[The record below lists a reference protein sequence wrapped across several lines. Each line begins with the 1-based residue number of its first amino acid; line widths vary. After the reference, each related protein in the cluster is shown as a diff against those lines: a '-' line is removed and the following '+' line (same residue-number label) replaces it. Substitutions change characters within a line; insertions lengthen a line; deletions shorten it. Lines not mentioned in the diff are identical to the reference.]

1 MTSLVVRLLG
11 DLQVSRGSSGAAVA
25 IRARK
30 VRALLA
36 YLAIHP
42 GRAHG
47 RDRLTGLLWPDVGD
61 VQARQSLRQA
71 LAGLRRAI
79 SKTGALVVD
88 ADTVAIDPSRV
99 NVDVPHF
106 ERLVGEGGP
115 ARLEQ
120 AAVLYRGDL
129 LDGFQVRSPAF
140 EDWLVAERERLRELA
155 RQALA
160 KLLEHQIRTGAAEAA
175 IHTSRRLLALDPLRE
190 DVHRALMRL
199 YVAQGQ
205 RGAALREYQS
215 CVGILR
221 RELGVEPEPATK
233 RLYQEILQQPL
244 LRGAASEYKPQP
256 PVASRHRPA
265 RSRPARA
272 HGEPPLIGREAEL
285 ARLRRAREEAWTRSA
300 QAVLVSGEAG
310 IGKTRVLEEIAVEAA
325 AAGGEVLVGR
335 FHETEQA
342 LPFQGWIDALRAG
355 DILSGLGDLGA
366 WRTELCRL
374 FPELGS
380 PARTAGN
387 PLRLLEAMLAV
398 LDQRAARRRLVV
410 VLDDLHWADEM
421 SLRLFSFV
429 GRRVHGRPV
438 LLVGSAREEELLEA
452 RTLRQALDELDRD
465 GCLIRLGLSALSQV
479 HTVELVRALLRRGAA
494 EASVERVGG
503 EIWRTSEGNPF
514 VIVEAVRELVDS
526 AGSLGAVA
534 LAVPRRVRDLVSARL
549 ERLGEP
555 ARRLAAVAA
564 VIGRDFS
571 FALLQQSARIP
582 PPEAA
587 EGLEEL
593 VRRRIMSADG
603 DGFDFTHERIRRVV
617 YDALLE
623 PRRRTLH
630 AAVGD
635 ALEVLYADHPAG
647 VYDRLAYH
655 ALQAGQRERA
665 LDYLLHAADGARRAA
680 AHRDEASL
688 LGQALTIA
696 EATGRRELLPDLRAR
711 RGKAFARLGVWAS
724 AKPDL
729 EAALAGLPEQQ
740 AGRRAEVLI
749 DLAEVCFWSFDTINL
764 RRYATEAGRR
774 AVETGRHELLPQVG
788 GWLAMADN
796 SDGQPVPSMRRVR
809 EAIAQARDLGTAPPG
824 FVLGLYCHLLGF
836 VGEMAEAVERG
847 REAVDV
853 ARQASDTANIMFT
866 LPHLGHALA
875 GLGRYREA
883 EQIFAEARRFG
894 REFGVGPLLAR
905 ALAVSA
911 GYHLDVFDFRGN
923 ETIAEEAREL
933 ARSFDFPPTQVS
945 AGIDLLLN
953 FTRCHEVGRAE
964 RLLTDVVGVAE
975 QAAGWHGWIWR
986 LRLAEVRA
994 ELALARDDFDEAVRC
1009 ATDAIELNRG
1019 RKIKYEAAGLETRA
1033 KALHALGRTREAIAD
1048 LRRAVR
1054 LVRPTGD
1061 PAMLLRAAAPL
1072 LAIDGDDDLAL
1083 ESSTITEWIAPA
1095 LPSDDMR
1102 RRFESSAAVC
1112 AVRKLAGRAPR
1123 GAGWRERP

>member
-1 MTSLVVRLLG
+1 MTRLVVRLLG
-11 DLQVSRGSSGAAVA
+11 DFQVSRGSSGAAVA

-42 GRAHG
+42 GRAHA

-61 VQARQSLRQA
+61 LQARQSLRQA
-71 LAGLRRAI
+71 LAGLRRSI
-79 SKTGALVVD
+79 SNTGALVVD
-88 ADTVAIDPSRV
+88 ADTVAVDPSRID
-99 NVDVPHF
+99 VDAPRF
-106 ERLVGEGGP
+106 ERLVAEGSQ

-129 LDGFQVRSPAF
+129 LDGFQVKSPTF

-160 KLLEHQIRTGAAEAA
+160 KLLGHQTRTGAAEAA
-175 IHTSRRLLALDPLRE
+175 IHTARRLLALDPLRE

-199 YVAQGQ
+199 YIAQGQ
-205 RGAALREYQS
+205 RGPALREYQS

-233 RLYQEILQQPL
+233 RLYQEILQHPL
-244 LRGAASEYKPQP
+244 LRGAAGDVRPDP
-256 PVASRHRPA
+256 PLGRRHSLA
-265 RSRPARA
+265 RSRPGRE
-272 HGEPPLIGREAEL
+272 HGEPALIGRDAEL
-285 ARLRRAREEAWTRSA
+285 ARLRRAREEAWNRGA
-300 QAVLVSGEAG
+300 QAVLLTGEAG
-310 IGKTRVLEEIAVEAA
+310 IGKTRVLEEIAAEAA

-342 LPFQGWIDALRAG
+342 LPFQGWIDAFRSG
-355 DILSGLGDLGA
+355 DVLGGLGDLGV
-366 WRTELCRL
+366 WRAELCRL
-374 FPELGS
+374 FPELGPS
-380 PARTAGN
+380 PRTAGN
-387 PLRLLEAMLAV
+387 PLRLLEAMFAV
-398 LDQRAARRRLVV
+398 LDQRAARRRLLL

-421 SLRLFSFV
+421 SLRLFSFI
-429 GRRVHGRPV
+429 GRRVRQRPV
-438 LLVGSAREEELLEA
+438 LLVGSAREEELVEA

-465 GCLIRLGLSALSQV
+465 GCLIRLGLSPLSHV
-479 HTVELVRALLRRGAA
+479 HTVDLVRALLRRGAA
-494 EASVERVGG
+494 ETSVERVGE

-514 VIVEAVRELVDS
+514 VIVETVREFVDS
-526 AGSLGAVA
+526 AGGPGGAAVV
-534 LAVPRRVRDLVSARL
+534 VPRRVRDLVTARL
-549 ERLGEP
+549 ERLAEP

-571 FALLQQSARIP
+571 FALLQQSANLP

-593 VRRRIMSADG
+593 VRRRIMSAVG

-635 ALEVLYADHPAG
+635 ALEGLYADRPAE

-655 ALQAGQRERA
+655 TLQAAQQERA

-680 AHRDEASL
+680 AHRDEAAL
-688 LGQALTIA
+688 LGQALDIA
-696 EATGRRELLPDLRAR
+696 EATGRRELLADLKAR

-729 EAALAGLPEQQ
+729 EAGLASLAEELSK
-740 AGRRAEVLI
+740 RRAEVLI
-749 DLAEVCFWSFDTINL
+749 DLAEVCFWSFDTENL

-774 AVETGRHELLPQVG
+774 AAETGRHELLLHVG

-796 SDGQPVPSMRRVR
+796 SDGQPVPSMQRVR
-809 EAIAQARDLGTAPPG
+809 DTVAKARELGIAPPS
-824 FVLGLYCHLLGF
+824 FVLALYCHLLGF
-836 VGEMAEAVERG
+836 VGDLAEAVERG

-853 ARQASDTANIMFT
+853 ARQTSDTANIMFA

-875 GLGRYREA
+875 GLGRYGEA
-883 EQIFAEARRFG
+883 EQVFAEAQRFG

-953 FTRCHEVGRAE
+953 FARCHEVGRAE
-964 RLLTDVVGVAE
+964 RLLADVVGVAE
-975 QAAGWHGWIWR
+975 KTSGWHGWIWR
-986 LRLAEVRA
+986 LRLAQVRA
-994 ELALARDDFDEAVRC
+994 ELALARDDFVEAVRC

-1019 RKIKYEAAGLETRA
+1019 KKIKYEAAGLGTRA
-1033 KALHALGRTREAIAD
+1033 KALHALGRTREAISD
-1048 LRRAVR
+1048 LRRAVQ
-1054 LVRPTGD
+1054 LVRPTKD
-1061 PAMLLRAAAPL
+1061 PAMFLRAAAEL
-1072 LAIDGDDDLAL
+1072 LVIDGDDALAA
-1083 ESSTITEWIAPA
+1083 ESAAITDQIAPA
-1095 LPSDDMR
+1095 LPSEDMR
-1102 RRFESSAAVC
+1102 RRFESSVAVR
-1112 AVRKLAGRAPR
+1112 AVRKLAD
-1123 GAGWRERP
+1123 RP

>member
-1 MTSLVVRLLG
+1 M
-11 DLQVSRGSSGAAVA
+11 A

-36 YLAIHP
+36 YLALQP
-42 GRAHG
+42 GRAHA
-47 RDRLTGLLWPDVGD
+47 RDRLTGLLWPDVGE

-88 ADTVAIDPSRV
+88 ADTVAMDPSRID
-99 NVDVPHF
+99 VDVPRF
-106 ERLVGEGGP
+106 ERLAAEESP

-120 AAVLYRGDL
+120 AVVLYRGDL
-129 LDGFQVRSPAF
+129 LDGFQVKSPTF
-140 EDWLVAERERLRELA
+140 EDWLVTERERLRELV

-160 KLLEHQIRTGAAEAA
+160 KLLGHQTRTGAVEAA
-175 IHTSRRLLALDPLRE
+175 IQTARRLLALDPLRE
-190 DVHRALMRL
+190 DVRRALMRL
-199 YVAQGQ
+199 YIAQGQ
-205 RGAALREYQS
+205 RGPALREYQS

-244 LRGAASEYKPQP
+244 LRGAAGDVSSQP
-256 PVASRHRPA
+256 PLGRRHGPA
-265 RSRPARA
+265 RSRPGRE
-272 HGEPPLIGREAEL
+272 HGEPDLIGRDAEL
-285 ARLRRAREEAWTRSA
+285 ARLRRAREEAWNRSA
-300 QAVLVSGEAG
+300 QAVLLTGEAG
-310 IGKTRVLEEIAVEAA
+310 IGKTRVLEEVTIEAA

-342 LPFQGWIDALRAG
+342 LPFQGWIDALRSG
-355 DILSGLGDLGA
+355 DILGGLGDLGA
-366 WRTELCRL
+366 WRAELCRL

-380 PARTAGN
+380 PPRTPGN
-387 PLRLLEAMLAV
+387 PLRLLEAMFAV
-398 LDQRAARRRLVV
+398 LDRCAARRRLLL

-421 SLRLFSFV
+421 SLRLFSFI
-429 GRRVHGRPV
+429 GRRIRQRPV
-438 LLVGSAREEELLEA
+438 LLVGSAREEELVDA

-465 GCLIRLGLSALSQV
+465 GCLIRLGLSSLSQV
-479 HTVELVRALLRRGAA
+479 HTVDLVRALLRRGAA

-503 EIWRTSEGNPF
+503 EIWRTSEGNPL
-514 VIVEAVRELVDS
+514 VIVETVRELVDS
-526 AGSLGAVA
+526 AGGASGAVV
-534 LAVPRRVRDLVSARL
+534 VPRRVRDLVSARL
-549 ERLGEP
+549 ERLAEP

-571 FALLQQSARIP
+571 FGLLQRSASISP
-582 PPEAA
+582 PDAA

-593 VRRRIMSADG
+593 VRRRIMSTVG

-617 YDALLE
+617 YDGLLE

-630 AAVGD
+630 AAVAD
-635 ALEVLYADHPAG
+635 ALEALYADRPAE

-655 ALQAGQRERA
+655 TVQAAQQERA
-665 LDYLLHAADGARRAA
+665 LGYLLHAADGARRGA
-680 AHRDEASL
+680 AHRDEATL

-696 EATGRRELLPDLRAR
+696 EATGRRELLADLRAR
-711 RGKAFARLGVWAS
+711 RGKAFARLGVWGS
-724 AKPDL
+724 ARPDL
-729 EAALAGLPEQQ
+729 EAGLAGLGEERSE
-740 AGRRAEVLI
+740 RRADVLI
-749 DLAEVCFWSFDTINL
+749 DLAEVCFWSLDIENL
-764 RRYATEAGRR
+764 RRYATEAGQR
-774 AVETGRHELLPQVG
+774 AAEIGRHELLLHVG

-796 SDGQPVPSMRRVR
+796 SEGHPLPSMQRVR
-809 EAIAQARDLGTAPPG
+809 DAVARARELGIAPPG
-824 FVLGLYCHLLGF
+824 FVLALYCHLLGF
-836 VGEMAEAVERG
+836 VGDLAEAVERG

-866 LPHLGHALA
+866 LPHFGHALA

-883 EQIFAEARRFG
+883 EQVFAEARRFG

-933 ARSFDFPPTQVS
+933 ARGFDFSPTQVS

-953 FTRCHEVGRAE
+953 FARCHEVARAE
-964 RLLTDVVGVAE
+964 RLLADVVGVVE
-975 QAAGWHGWIWR
+975 KAAGWHGWIWR

-994 ELALARDDFDEAVRC
+994 ELAFARGDLDEAVRC
-1009 ATDAIELNRG
+1009 ATDAIALNRG
-1019 RKIKYEAAGLETRA
+1019 KKIKYEAAGLETRA
-1033 KALHALGRTREAIAD
+1033 KALHAVGRTREAISD
-1048 LRRAVR
+1048 LRRAVQ

-1061 PAMLLRAAAPL
+1061 PAMFLRAAAEL
-1072 LAIDGDDDLAL
+1072 LVIDGDDALAA
-1083 ESSTITEWIAPA
+1083 ESAAITDRISPA
-1095 LPSDDMR
+1095 LPSEDMR
-1102 RRFESSAAVC
+1102 RRFESSL
-1112 AVRKLAGRAPR
+1112 AVRVVRKVAGRVPR
-1123 GAGWRERP
+1123 EPAHTPTV